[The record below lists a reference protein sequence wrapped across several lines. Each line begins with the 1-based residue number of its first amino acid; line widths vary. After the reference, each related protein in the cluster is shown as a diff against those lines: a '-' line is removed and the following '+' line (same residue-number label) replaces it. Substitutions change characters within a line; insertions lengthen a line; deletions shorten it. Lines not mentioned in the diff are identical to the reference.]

1 MENFVF
7 SIPTTVFFGKRQIEN
22 LTPSIKNFEGS
33 KILLAYGGGSI
44 KKNGIYDEVT
54 GELKKAG
61 ISYFELAGIKPNPR
75 VESVEE
81 GIKICR
87 QNNVDFILAVGGG
100 STIDTCKA
108 IAAGVNYKGEVMDLL
123 TGKAQVGKTLPLGV
137 VLTMA
142 GTGTELDI
150 VSVITAGE
158 DNKKL
163 VIMHPALYPKF
174 AVLDPEYTFTVSKNQ
189 TAAGCADI
197 LSHLMELYFVPSKGT
212 SVQDGMNEGVM
223 KAVVENAP
231 KVIANPKDYDAR
243 ASIMW
248 ASSMALAG
256 FQFCLGKPMAGM
268 FPIHYIGHEL
278 SSLLDMTHGIT
289 LALVTP
295 AWMRYTM
302 ENAPK
307 HIALFANFARN
318 VFGICEEN
326 DKTAAEQGIDKLK
339 AFYANIGIPKSL
351 KEAGV
356 PENKL
361 RYLAQKA
368 SENGPLGALATID
381 TKGVFS
387 ILTDA
392 YSQKVSAKR

>member
-7 SIPTTVFFGKRQIEN
+7 SIPTTVFFGKGQIQN
-22 LTPSIKNFEGS
+22 LGPSVKNFGGS
-33 KILLAYGGGSI
+33 KVLLAYGGGSI

-54 GELKKAG
+54 RELKKAG
-61 ISYFELAGIKPNPR
+61 IVYFELPGIKPNPR
-75 VESVEE
+75 IESAEE

-100 STIDTCKA
+100 STVDASKA
-108 IAAGVNYKGEVMDLL
+108 IAAGVNYEGKVMDLL
-123 TGKAQVGKTLPLGV
+123 TAKAQVEKALPLGV

-142 GTGTELDI
+142 GTGTELDFI
-150 VSVITAGE
+150 SVITAGK

-197 LSHLMELYFVPSKGT
+197 LSHLMELYFVASNGT
-212 SVQDGMNEGVM
+212 CVQDGMNEGVM

-231 KVIANPKDYDAR
+231 KVVANPKDYNSR

-248 ASSMALAG
+248 ASSMALAS
-256 FQFCLGKPMAGM
+256 FQFCLGKPMAGL
-268 FPIHYIGHEL
+268 FSIHYIGHEL

-295 AWMRYTM
+295 AWMRYTIKK
-302 ENAPK
+302 APE
-307 HIALFANFARN
+307 HIGLFARFARN
-318 VFGICEEN
+318 VFGVCENN
-326 DKTAAEQGIDKLK
+326 DKTAAEQGMKKLE
-339 AFYANIGIPKSL
+339 AFYAKIGIPKSL

-361 RYLAQKA
+361 RYLAKKA
-368 SENGPLGALATID
+368 TENGPLGALATID
-381 TKGVFS
+381 EDGVYS
-387 ILTDA
+387 ILSQA
-392 YSQKVSAKR
+392 YSQKVSASK